1 VKRLLPVLLAALA
14 LAGCTSSG
22 DPGPTAPA
30 STHTLTQ
37 TSTRTA
43 PPPVVTFKPPAPA
56 TVRPLPPGQNAPKGE
71 KDKRCPYIK
80 TGLNQDDNSGVNLAD
95 IEGDRV
101 YRTTVL
107 TKYRPVGCR
116 FYFYAPPSEATADI
130 RPYTFATATEAYNAM
145 VLVAR
150 TGTTPIPEREFVKGA
165 TGVAYRTKFFGQ
177 DGARD
182 WAFVFAK
189 GKHMVIIH
197 TQRKDTSRN
206 AVYLGKAIAEKF

>member
-1 VKRLLPVLLAALA
+1 MKRLVLPLLAALA

-22 DPGPTAPA
+22 TAGPTAPA

-37 TSTRTA
+37 TSTRTPA
-43 PPPVVTFKPPAPA
+43 VVATFKPPAPA
-56 TVRPLPPGQNAPKGE
+56 TVRPLPPGSNTSRGE
-71 KDKRCPYIK
+71 NDGRCPYIK
-80 TGLNQDDNSGVNLAD
+80 TGLNQDANTGVNLAD

-107 TKYRPVGCR
+107 TGYKPVGCR
-116 FYFYAPPSEATADI
+116 FYFIAPPYEATADI
-130 RPYTFATATEAYNAM
+130 RPYTFPTATEAYNAM

-150 TGTTPIPEREFVKGA
+150 SGTDPIPERELVTGA
-165 TGVAYRTKFFGQ
+165 TGVAYRTKFFGD
-177 DGARD
+177 DGAQD

-206 AVYLGKAIAEKF
+206 ALYLGQAIAAQF

>member
-1 VKRLLPVLLAALA
+1 VKRLVLVPLAALA

-22 DPGPTAPA
+22 NPGPTAPG

-43 PPPVVTFKPPAPA
+43 PVVVAFKPPAPA
-56 TVRPLPPGQNAPKGE
+56 TVRPLPPGTKASKGE
-71 KDKRCPYIK
+71 NDKRCPYIK
-80 TGLNQDDNSGVNLAD
+80 TGLNQDDNTGVNLAD

-107 TKYRPVGCR
+107 TTYQPVGCR
-116 FYFYAPPSEATADI
+116 FYFIAPPYEATADI
-130 RPYTFATATEAYNAM
+130 RPYTFATPTEAYNAM

-150 TGTTPIPEREFVKGA
+150 TGTNPIPEREFVKGA
-165 TGVAYRTKFFGQ
+165 TGVRFRTKFFGQ

-189 GKHMVIIH
+189 GTHMVIVH
-197 TQRKDTSRN
+197 TQRKDTSFN
-206 AVYLGKAIAEKF
+206 ALSLGKAIAARF

>member
-1 VKRLLPVLLAALA
+1 VKRLLPMLVAVLA

-22 DPGPTAPA
+22 SPGPTAPA

-37 TSTRTA
+37 TSTRSSA
-43 PPPVVTFKPPAPA
+43 PVPVFKAPAPA
-56 TVRPLPPGQNAPKGE
+56 TVRPLPPGRAAPKGE

-80 TGLNQDDNSGVNLAD
+80 TGLNQDQNTGVNLAD

-107 TKYRPVGCR
+107 TQFKPVGCR
-116 FYFYAPPSEATADI
+116 FYFIAPPYEATADI
-130 RPYTFATATEAYNAM
+130 RPYTFATATEAFNAM

-150 TGTTPIPEREFVKGA
+150 TGTDPIPEREFVKGA
-165 TGVAYRTKFFGQ
+165 TGVRFRTKFFGD

-189 GKHMVIIH
+189 GTHMVIVH
-197 TQRKDTSRN
+197 TQRKDTSFN
-206 AVYLGKAIAEKF
+206 ALSLGKAIAARF

>member
-1 VKRLLPVLLAALA
+1 VKRLLLVPLAALA
-14 LAGCTSSG
+14 LAGCTSG
-22 DPGPTAPA
+22 GNPGPTAPA

-43 PPPVVTFKPPAPA
+43 PVVVTFKPPAPA
-56 TVRPLPPGQNAPKGE
+56 TVRPLPPGATVPRGE

-80 TGLNQDDNSGVNLAD
+80 TGLNQDDNTGVNLAD

-107 TKYRPVGCR
+107 TGYKPVGCR
-116 FYFYAPPSEATADI
+116 FYFIGPPYEATADI
-130 RPYTFATATEAYNAM
+130 RPYTFPTATEAYNAM

-150 TGTTPIPEREFVKGA
+150 TGTNPIPEREFVKGA
-165 TGVAYRTKFFGQ
+165 TGVAYRTKFFGR

-206 AVYLGKAIAEKF
+206 ALYLGQAIAAKF

>member
-14 LAGCTSSG
+14 LAGCTSNG
-22 DPGPTAPA
+22 NPGPTAPA

-37 TSTRTA
+37 TSTRT
-43 PPPVVTFKPPAPA
+43 PPVVVKFRAPAPA
-56 TVRPLPPGQNAPKGE
+56 TVRPLPPGATAHTGE
-71 KDKRCPYIK
+71 TDRRCPYIK
-80 TGLNQDDNSGVNLAD
+80 TGLNQDENTGVNLAD

-107 TKYRPVGCR
+107 AAYKPVGCR
-116 FYFYAPPSEATADI
+116 FYFIGPPYEATADI

-145 VLVAR
+145 VVVAR
-150 TGTTPIPEREFVKGA
+150 SGTNPIPEREFVKGA

-206 AVYLGKAIAEKF
+206 AVYLGQAIAAQF